1 LRSSRDRAGL
11 DFRDTRWGTTRWGTT
26 RRRTTHRG
34 TTGHERVRS
43 LQDSQDRCPFQRI
56 NGERCTRRQ
65 GLVTVYHHLNEHH
78 YAVVATLPEATHI
91 LEHQSYFPSAPL
103 HERTN
108 GVQGRFR

>member
-1 LRSSRDRAGL
+1 
-11 DFRDTRWGTTRWGTT
+11 
-26 RRRTTHRG
+26 
-34 TTGHERVRS
+34 
-43 LQDSQDRCPFQRI
+43 
-56 NGERCTRRQ
+56 
-65 GLVTVYHHLNEHH
+65 VTVYHHLNEHH